1 MMARASVLV
10 FVSTACLAY
19 ACGSDSTPAS
29 PTPAP
34 PAASAAISVVAAPV
48 PLVAVADPSGAGD
61 MYRVTANLTF
71 QETAGKPARITALTV
86 TLSAATTPGWRST
99 VRTEVS
105 VSLDARGSAAYTLPT
120 TFVAGAPDPAARWEL
135 VVSAVDTNGVAV
147 LVTPTQ
153 VPLTVP
159 PRPAADAVFVGA
171 GDVDGCGRLEPEAT
185 AKLLDRIPGTV
196 FVAGDATYPSGTMET
211 YMNCYGPTWGRHL
224 WRTFAVPGNHDY
236 QSDGGA
242 SFFSYF
248 GAAAGPAGLGYYSHT
263 LGSWHVIMLNSN
275 LPAQAG
281 TPQYEWLRV
290 KLLESSAACTVAVW
304 HHPLFSSGQ
313 NGNNVF
319 MRDVFN
325 LMFQHGVDIVVNG
338 DDHLYERFAPQDA
351 NGRANA
357 RGIRQFIA
365 GTGGYALYDRG
376 KTQANSEVFENKTY
390 GVLKL
395 TLKSGRY
402 DWEFVPIDGQTF
414 RDSGS
419 GSCVTPSA
427 QVGGLARGLW

>member
-1 MMARASVLV
+1 MAARTAVLALVSAAWLAAS
-10 FVSTACLAY
+10 
-19 ACGSDSTPAS
+19 CGGDSTPAS
-29 PTPAP
+29 PTPPP
-34 PAASAAISVVAAPV
+34 PAGSAAVSVVAAPV
-48 PLVAVADPSGAGD
+48 PLVAVPDPSGAGE

-71 QETAGKPARITALTV
+71 QETAGKAARITALTV
-86 TLSAATTPGWRST
+86 TVTSGTTPGWRST
-99 VRTEVS
+99 VRTDVS
-105 VSLDARGSAAYTLPT
+105 ISVAAKGSAAHTLPT
-120 TFVAGAPDPAARWEL
+120 TFAAGAPDTAARWEL
-135 VVSAVDTNGVAV
+135 VVTGVDADGGAVTVAPV
-147 LVTPTQ
+147 Q

-159 PRPAADAVFVGA
+159 PKPVADAVFVGA

-211 YMNCYGPTWGRHL
+211 YTNCYGPTWGRHL

-242 SFFSYF
+242 SFFAYF
-248 GAAAGPAGLGYYSHT
+248 GSAAGPAGLGYYTHT
-263 LGSWHVIMLNSN
+263 LGSWDVFMLNSN

-281 TPQYEWLRV
+281 TPQYEWLRAR
-290 KLLESSAACTVAVW
+290 LLESRASCAVAVW

-313 NGNNVF
+313 NGNNAF

-325 LMFQHGVDIVVNG
+325 LMFQYGVDIVVNG

-376 KTQANSEVFENKTY
+376 RTQANSEVFENKTY

-395 TLKSGRY
+395 TLKSGSY

-419 GSCVTPSA
+419 GSCVAPSA
-427 QVGGLARGLW
+427 QVSGPAWR

>member
-1 MMARASVLV
+1 MTARASMLAI
-10 FVSTACLAY
+10 VSAACLAA
-19 ACGSDSTPAS
+19 ACGDDNTPAS
-29 PTPAP
+29 PTPTP
-34 PAASAAISVVAAPV
+34 PLSAAAVSVVATPV
-48 PLVAVADPSGAGD
+48 PLVAVPDPGGAAEI
-61 MYRVTANLTF
+61 YRVTANLSF
-71 QETAGKPARITALTV
+71 QETGGKAARITALQVTV
-86 TLSAATTPGWRST
+86 SSTAPPGWIST

-105 VSLDARGSAAYTLPT
+105 ISVGARGSAAYTLPT
-120 TFVAGAPDPAARWEL
+120 TFAAGAADPAARWEL
-135 VVSAVDTNGVAV
+135 VVTAVDAESLDVRVA
-147 LVTPTQ
+147 PIQ
-153 VPLTVP
+153 MPLTVP

-185 AKLLDRIPGTV
+185 ARLLDRIPGTV

-211 YMNCYGPTWGRHL
+211 YTNCYGPTWGRHL

-242 SFFSYF
+242 AFYAYF
-248 GAAAGPAGLGYYSHT
+248 GSAAGPAGLGYYTHT

-281 TPQYEWLRV
+281 TPQYEWLRAR
-290 KLLESSAACTVAVW
+290 LLESSAACTVAVW

-325 LMFQHGVDIVVNG
+325 LMFQYGVDIVVNG
-338 DDHLYERFAPQDA
+338 DDHIYERFAPQDA

-357 RGIRQFIA
+357 RGIRQFVA

-376 KTQANSEVFENKTY
+376 RTQANSEVFENKTY

-419 GSCVTPSA
+419 GSCVTPTA
-427 QVGGLARGLW
+427 QALGRR

>member
-1 MMARASVLV
+1 MTTRASVLAL
-10 FVSTACLAY
+10 VSAACLAA
-19 ACGSDSTPAS
+19 ACGDDSTPAS

-34 PAASAAISVVAAPV
+34 PATSAAINVVAAPV
-48 PLVAVADPSGAGD
+48 PLVAVPDPSGAGE

-71 QETAGKPARITALTV
+71 QETGGNAVRITALQVTV
-86 TLSAATTPGWRST
+86 SSTATPGWIST

-105 VSLDARGSAAYTLPT
+105 ISVGARGSAAYTLPT
-120 TFVAGAPDPAARWEL
+120 TFAAGAPDPAARWEL
-135 VVSAVDTNGVAV
+135 VVTAVDTGSIDVRVA
-147 LVTPTQ
+147 PIQ
-153 VPLTVP
+153 VSLTVP
-159 PRPAADAVFVGA
+159 PRPVADAVFVGA

-185 AKLLDRIPGTV
+185 AKLLDRVPGTV
-196 FVAGDATYPSGTMET
+196 FVAGDATYPSGSMAN

-242 SFFSYF
+242 AFYAYF
-248 GAAAGPAGLGYYSHT
+248 GSAAGPAGLGYYTHT
-263 LGSWHVIMLNSN
+263 LGAWHVIMLNSN

-281 TPQYEWLRV
+281 TPQYEWLRAR
-290 KLLESSAACTVAVW
+290 LLESSAACTVAVW

-313 NGNNVF
+313 NGNSVF

-325 LMFQHGVDIVVNG
+325 LMFQYGVDIVVNG
-338 DDHLYERFAPQDA
+338 DDHIYERFAPQDA

-357 RGIRQFIA
+357 RGIRQFVA

-376 KTQANSEVFENKTY
+376 RTQANSEVFENKTY

-427 QVGGLARGLW
+427 QAVGRR

>member
-1 MMARASVLV
+1 MTARAWVLALV
-10 FVSTACLAY
+10 PAICVVAGCGDDTA
-19 ACGSDSTPAS
+19 PAS
-29 PTPAP
+29 PTPP
-34 PAASAAISVVAAPV
+34 ASAAAVTVVATPA
-48 PLVAVADPSGAGD
+48 PLVAVPDPSGAGD
-61 MYRVTANLTF
+61 LYRVTANLSF
-71 QETAGKPARITALTV
+71 QETGGKAARITALRV
-86 TLSAATTPGWRST
+86 TASSAVTPAWTST
-99 VRTEVS
+99 VRTDVS
-105 VSLDARGSAAYTLPT
+105 ISVGAKGSADYTLPT
-120 TFVAGAPDPAARWEL
+120 TFQAATPDPAARWEL
-135 VVSAVDTNGVAV
+135 DVTAADADGLAVKVAPV
-147 LVTPTQ
+147 QMV
-153 VPLTVP
+153 LTVP
-159 PRPAADAVFVGA
+159 PRAVADAVFVGA

-196 FVAGDATYPSGTMET
+196 FVAGDATYPAGTMESYT
-211 YMNCYGPTWGRHL
+211 NCYGPTWGRHL

-236 QSDGGA
+236 QADAGA
-242 SFFSYF
+242 AFFAYF
-248 GAAAGPAGLGYYSHT
+248 GAAAGPAGLGYYAHT

-281 TPQYEWLRV
+281 TPQYEWLRAR
-290 KLLESSAACTVAVW
+290 LLESSAVCTAAVW

-427 QVGGLARGLW
+427 QAIGPAWR

>member
-1 MMARASVLV
+1 MAVRASVLGL
-10 FVSTACLAY
+10 VSAACLAA

-34 PAASAAISVVAAPV
+34 PASSAAVTVQVSPV
-48 PLVAVADPSGAGD
+48 PLVAVLDPSGAGD
-61 MYRVTANLTF
+61 LYRVTANLSF
-71 QETAGKPARITALTV
+71 QETGGKAARITALKVTV
-86 TLSAATTPGWRST
+86 SSTAMPAWTST

-105 VSLDARGSAAYTLPT
+105 IPVAAKGSAVYTLPT
-120 TFVAGAPDPAARWEL
+120 TFEAAAADPAARWLLEVTAADEGGL
-135 VVSAVDTNGVAV
+135 AVTVAP
-147 LVTPTQ
+147 LQ
-153 VPLTVP
+153 VALTVP
-159 PRPAADAVFVGA
+159 PRPVADAVFVGA

-196 FVAGDATYPSGTMET
+196 FVAGDATYPSGTMAT
-211 YMNCYGPTWGRHL
+211 YTNCYGPTWGRHL

-242 SFFSYF
+242 SFYAYF
-248 GAAAGPAGLGYYSHT
+248 GSSAGPAGLGYYNHT
-263 LGSWHVIMLNSN
+263 LGSWHVIMVNSN
-275 LPAQAG
+275 LAAQAG
-281 TPQYEWLRV
+281 TPQYEWVRA
-290 KLLESSAACTVAVW
+290 KLMESSAACTVAVW
-304 HHPLFSSGQ
+304 HHPLFSSGT
-313 NGNNVF
+313 NGSNAY
-319 MRDVFN
+319 MRDMFN
-325 LMFQHGVDIVVNG
+325 LMFQYGVDIVVNG
-338 DDHLYERFAPQDA
+338 DDHTYERFAPQDA

-357 RGIRQFIA
+357 RGIRQFVA

-376 KTQANSEVFENKTY
+376 QTKANSEVFENKTY

-395 TLKSGRY
+395 TLKSGSY

-427 QVGGLARGLW
+427 QASGLPRGLR

>member
-1 MMARASVLV
+1 MVARTPVLA
-10 FVSTACLAY
+10 FVSAAWLA
-19 ACGSDSTPAS
+19 ASCGGDSTPAS
-29 PTPAP
+29 PTPPP
-34 PAASAAISVVAAPV
+34 PAGSAAVSVVAAPV
-48 PLVAVADPSGAGD
+48 PLVAVPDPGGAGE

-71 QETAGKPARITALTV
+71 QETAGKAARITALTV
-86 TLSAATTPGWRST
+86 TVTSGATPGWRST
-99 VRTEVS
+99 VRTDVS
-105 VSLDARGSAAYTLPT
+105 IPVAAKGSATHTLPT
-120 TFVAGAPDPAARWEL
+120 TFAAGAPDTAAKWEL
-135 VVSAVDTNGVAV
+135 VVAGVDADGGAVTVAPV
-147 LVTPTQ
+147 Q

-159 PRPAADAVFVGA
+159 PKPVADAVLVGA

-211 YMNCYGPTWGRHL
+211 YTNCYGPTWGRHL

-236 QSDGGA
+236 QSDRGA
-242 SFFSYF
+242 SFFAYF
-248 GAAAGPAGLGYYSHT
+248 GSAAGPAGLGYYTHT
-263 LGSWHVIMLNSN
+263 LGSWDVFMLNSN

-281 TPQYEWLRV
+281 TPQYEWLRAR
-290 KLLESSAACTVAVW
+290 LQESGASCAVAVW

-313 NGNNVF
+313 NGNNAF

-325 LMFQHGVDIVVNG
+325 LMFQYGVDIVVNG
-338 DDHLYERFAPQDA
+338 DDHIYERFAPQDA

-365 GTGGYALYDRG
+365 GTGGYALYHWGR
-376 KTQANSEVFENKTY
+376 TQANSEVFENKTY

-395 TLKSGRY
+395 TLKSGSY
-402 DWEFVPIDGQTF
+402 NWEFVPIDGQTF

-419 GSCVTPSA
+419 GSCVAPSA
-427 QVGGLARGLW
+427 QVSGPAWR

>member
-1 MMARASVLV
+1 MMARAFALALV
-10 FVSTACLAY
+10 SAACLTA
-19 ACGSDSTPAS
+19 ACGGDSTPAS
-29 PTPAP
+29 PTPTP
-34 PAASAAISVVAAPV
+34 PASAATVSVVATPV
-48 PLVAVADPSGAGD
+48 PLVAVPDPGGAGE
-61 MYRVTANLTF
+61 MYRVTANLAF
-71 QETAGKPARITALTV
+71 QETGGKAARITALQVTV
-86 TLSAATTPGWRST
+86 SSTAAPGWIAT
-99 VRTEVS
+99 VRTDVS
-105 VSLDARGSAAYTLPT
+105 IAIGARGSAAYTLPT
-120 TFVAGAPDPAARWEL
+120 TFAAGAADPAARWEL
-135 VVSAVDTNGVAV
+135 VVTAVDADSLDVRVA
-147 LVTPTQ
+147 PIQ
-153 VPLTVP
+153 VSLTVP
-159 PRPAADAVFVGA
+159 PRPVADAVFVGA

-185 AKLLDRIPGTV
+185 AKLLDRVPGTV
-196 FVAGDATYPSGTMET
+196 FVAGDATYPSGSMAN

-242 SFFSYF
+242 AFYAYF
-248 GAAAGPAGLGYYSHT
+248 GSAAGPAGLGYYTHT
-263 LGSWHVIMLNSN
+263 LGAWHVIMLNSN

-281 TPQYEWLRV
+281 TPQYEWLRAR
-290 KLLESSAACTVAVW
+290 LLESSAACTVAVW

-313 NGNNVF
+313 NGNSVF

-325 LMFQHGVDIVVNG
+325 LMFQYGVDIVVNG
-338 DDHLYERFAPQDA
+338 DDHIYERFAPQDA

-357 RGIRQFIA
+357 RGIRQFVA

-376 KTQANSEVFENKTY
+376 RTQANSEVFENKTY

-427 QVGGLARGLW
+427 QAVGRR